1 MQENNSTVTQQPE
14 VTQPP
19 EVQQSEPEKQ
29 MDVFKTYAS
38 QAITGLLIV
47 AAIGIALYRYY
58 GSSDSKKQEAAEK
71 LFSAKNTQEL
81 ELLLNQNSSSSVAP
95 LALLKLAKI
104 NFNSGNYD
112 MALTKYNDFKT
123 KYPQHEL
130 VDAAEIGKLH
140 CLEARNQTQDAL
152 AGFTTFVTVKTIHL
166 LYAEAVLGKARCLD
180 QLGRQ
185 KEAATVYEDFIAA
198 YPKSPWT
205 SKIEDLLAALKK
217 KLEDKK
223 TSG

>member
-1 MQENNSTVTQQPE
+1 MQENNSNVTQQPE
-14 VTQPP
+14 VQQP
-19 EVQQSEPEKQ
+19 EPEKQ
-29 MDVFKTYAS
+29 MDVFKAYAS
-38 QAITGLLIV
+38 QVITGLLIV
-47 AAIGIALYRYY
+47 TAIAIALYRYY
-58 GSSDSKKQEAAEK
+58 GGSDSKKQEAAEK
-71 LFSAKNTQEL
+71 LFSAKNTQDL
-81 ELLLNQNSSSSVAP
+81 ELLLNQESSSSIAP
-95 LALLKLAKI
+95 LTLMKLAKV

-112 MALTKYNDFKT
+112 AALSKYNDFKA

-130 VDAAEIGKLH
+130 VDAAEMGRLH

-152 AGFTTFVTVKTIHL
+152 AGFTTFVTAKTNHF

-185 KEAATVYEDFIAA
+185 KEAIAVYEDFIAA
-198 YPKSPWT
+198 HPKSPWT
-205 SKIEDLLAALKK
+205 SKIEDLMAALKK